1 MTDMNAHNNGRVP
14 GGFAADIA
22 TDLASGR
29 AADLAELYAL
39 NAVDDAE
46 RAAIE
51 AYLASAPPA
60 ERAAFDERVRQARET
75 LATSFT
81 AEEEPPAGLLDRI
94 MASLPAQATGRRVRT
109 PHPGQEPTAVPPVVA
124 RPVREP
130 TELSVTDELGA
141 ARKRR
146 EERRRP
152 QGMRNWL
159 VGVAAAAIIALGGV
173 GVGAY
178 VANQN
183 DPLNQVMQ
191 AGDVRQATVNVTGGG
206 TATVSVSPSKDA
218 IVVKMN
224 DVPAPPA
231 GKVYQMWLIPKDGSA
246 PVSQG
251 LMDAEALSKP
261 AVVKGISTAAALG
274 ITVEPTGGSTSP
286 TMPTVAAAPL
296 GAYAGPEHSTNR
308 NQQAAQAPDLPK
320 VRGLPGFVSAWSGR
334 SLTAHGPGR
343 RRGGAGR

>member
-1 MTDMNAHNNGRVP
+1 MTDMNAQNGGRVP

-29 AADLAELYAL
+29 AADLAEVYAL
-39 NAVDDAE
+39 DAVDDAD

-51 AYLASAPPA
+51 GYLLSAPPA

-75 LATSFT
+75 LATSFA
-81 AEEEPPAGLLDRI
+81 AEEEPPAGLLGRI
-94 MASLPAQATGRRVRT
+94 MASLPSQDATAA
-109 PHPGQEPTAVPPVVA
+109 PGAHLSHEPPAAAPVLA

-130 TELSVTDELGA
+130 SGLSVTDELGD

-183 DPLNQVMQ
+183 DPLNQVLQ

-261 AVVKGISTAAALG
+261 AVVKGVSTAAALG

-286 TMPTVAAAPL
+286 TTPTVAEAPL
-296 GAYAGPEHSTNR
+296 GA
-308 NQQAAQAPDLPK
+308 
-320 VRGLPGFVSAWSGR
+320 
-334 SLTAHGPGR
+334 
-343 RRGGAGR
+343 

>member
-1 MTDMNAHNNGRVP
+1 MTDMNARNSGRVP
-14 GGFAADIA
+14 SGFAADIA

-46 RAAIE
+46 RAAID
-51 AYLASAPPA
+51 AYLASAPAA

-81 AEEEPPAGLLDRI
+81 AEEEPPSGLLDRI
-94 MASLPAQATGRRVRT
+94 MASLPAQAPAAVAGT
-109 PHPGQEPTAVPPVVA
+109 HAGQEPTTAQPVVA
-124 RPVREP
+124 RPVRE
-130 TELSVTDELGA
+130 TAELSVTDELGA

-146 EERRRP
+146 DERRRP

-159 VGVAAAAIIALGGV
+159 VGIAAAALIALGGV

-183 DPLNQVMQ
+183 DPLNQVLQ
-191 AGDVRQATVNVTGGG
+191 AGDVRQATVDVTGGG

-224 DVPAPPA
+224 DVPAPPP

-261 AVVKGISTAAALG
+261 AVVKGISSAAALG
-274 ITVEPTGGSTSP
+274 ITVEPTGGSASP
-286 TMPTVAAAPL
+286 TMPTVAAATL
-296 GAYAGPEHSTNR
+296 GA
-308 NQQAAQAPDLPK
+308 
-320 VRGLPGFVSAWSGR
+320 
-334 SLTAHGPGR
+334 
-343 RRGGAGR
+343 

>member
-1 MTDMNAHNNGRVP
+1 MTDMNAHD
-14 GGFAADIA
+14 DIA

-51 AYLASAPPA
+51 GYLASAPAA
-60 ERAAFDERVRQARET
+60 ERAAFNERVRQAREA

-94 MASLPAQATGRRVRT
+94 MASLPAQDTAAVAGAY
-109 PHPGQEPTAVPPVVA
+109 PGQAPAAVPPVVA
-124 RPVREP
+124 RPVREA
-130 TELSVTDELGA
+130 TDLSVTDELGA

-146 EERRRP
+146 DERRRP

-159 VGVAAAAIIALGGV
+159 VGIAAAAFIALGGV

-183 DPLNQVMQ
+183 DPLNQVLQ

-206 TATVSVSPSKDA
+206 TATVSVSPSRDA

-224 DVPAPPA
+224 DVPAPPP

-261 AVVKGISTAAALG
+261 AVVKGIGSAAALG
-274 ITVEPTGGSTSP
+274 ITVEPTGGSASP
-286 TMPTVAAAPL
+286 TTPTVAAATL
-296 GAYAGPEHSTNR
+296 GA
-308 NQQAAQAPDLPK
+308 
-320 VRGLPGFVSAWSGR
+320 
-334 SLTAHGPGR
+334 
-343 RRGGAGR
+343 

>member
-1 MTDMNAHNNGRVP
+1 MTDINAQNNGRVP

-29 AADLAELYAL
+29 AADLAEVYAL
-39 NAVDDAE
+39 DAVDDAE

-51 AYLASAPPA
+51 GYLLSAPQA

-75 LATSFT
+75 LATSFA

-94 MASLPAQATGRRVRT
+94 MASLPSQDTTAA
-109 PHPGQEPTAVPPVVA
+109 PGARPAQEPPAVPLVVA
-124 RPVREP
+124 RPIRESSGLP
-130 TELSVTDELGA
+130 VTDELGA

-183 DPLNQVMQ
+183 DPLNQVLQ

-206 TATVSVSPSKDA
+206 TATVTVSPSKDA

-224 DVPAPPA
+224 DVPPPPA

-274 ITVEPTGGSTSP
+274 ITVEPTGGSASP
-286 TMPTVAAAPL
+286 TLPTVAAAPL
-296 GAYAGPEHSTNR
+296 GA
-308 NQQAAQAPDLPK
+308 
-320 VRGLPGFVSAWSGR
+320 
-334 SLTAHGPGR
+334 
-343 RRGGAGR
+343 

>member
-1 MTDMNAHNNGRVP
+1 MTDINAQDKGRVP
-14 GGFAADIA
+14 GGFTADIA
-22 TDLASGR
+22 TDLATGR
-29 AADLAELYAL
+29 AADLAEVYAL

-51 AYLASAPPA
+51 AYLVSAPPS

-75 LATSFT
+75 LATSFA
-81 AEEEPPAGLLDRI
+81 AEEEPPPGLLERI
-94 MASLPAQATGRRVRT
+94 MASLPAQDSAAPPDAQGPSVL
-109 PHPGQEPTAVPPVVA
+109 PPVVA

-130 TELSVTDELGA
+130 SEPSVTDELGA

-146 EERRRP
+146 EERHRP

-159 VGVAAAAIIALGGV
+159 VGVAAAAVIALGGV

-183 DPLNQVMQ
+183 DPLNQVLQ
-191 AGDVRQATVNVTGGG
+191 AGDVRQATVDVIGGG
-206 TATVSVSPSKDA
+206 TATVSVSSSKDA

-274 ITVEPTGGSTSP
+274 ITVEPAGGSASP

-296 GAYAGPEHSTNR
+296 GA
-308 NQQAAQAPDLPK
+308 
-320 VRGLPGFVSAWSGR
+320 
-334 SLTAHGPGR
+334 
-343 RRGGAGR
+343 

>member
-1 MTDMNAHNNGRVP
+1 MTDINAQNNGRVP

-29 AADLAELYAL
+29 AADLSEVYAL

-51 AYLASAPPA
+51 AHIAVAPCRLNGTRSMSASGRPGKRWPPA
-60 ERAAFDERVRQARET
+60 SQWRKNRK
-75 LATSFT
+75 
-81 AEEEPPAGLLDRI
+81 AGLLDRI
-94 MASLPAQATGRRVRT
+94 LAALPAQDVSAAPYGQPR
-109 PHPGQEPTAVPPVVA
+109 PGMPAAPPVVA

-130 TELSVTDELGA
+130 SELSASDELGA
-141 ARKRR
+141 ARRRR

-159 VGVAAAAIIALGGV
+159 VGVAAAAAIAVGGV

-183 DPLNQVMQ
+183 DPLNQVLQ
-191 AGDVRQATVNVTGGG
+191 ANDIRRATVDVIGGG
-206 TATVSVSPSKDA
+206 TATVSVSSSKDA

-224 DVPAPPA
+224 DVPAPA
-231 GKVYQMWLIPKDGSA
+231 VGKVYQMWLIPKDGSA

-274 ITVEPTGGSTSP
+274 ITVEPAGGSESP

-296 GAYAGPEHSTNR
+296 NA
-308 NQQAAQAPDLPK
+308 
-320 VRGLPGFVSAWSGR
+320 
-334 SLTAHGPGR
+334 
-343 RRGGAGR
+343 

>member
-14 GGFAADIA
+14 GGFAAEIA

-29 AADLAELYAL
+29 AVDLAEVYAL

-51 AYLASAPPA
+51 RYLAAAPVA
-60 ERAAFDERVRQARET
+60 ERTAFSERVRQAQET

-81 AEEEPPAGLLDRI
+81 AEAEPPAGLLVKI
-94 MASLPAQATGRRVRT
+94 MASLPAQSAAPLRG
-109 PHPGQEPTAVPPVVA
+109 PGLAPDRAGSPASPVVA
-124 RPVREP
+124 KPIREATEEPVP
-130 TELSVTDELGA
+130 DELSA
-141 ARKRR
+141 ARQRR

-159 VGVAAAAIIALGGV
+159 VGVAAAAVIALGGA

-191 AGDVRQATVNVTGGG
+191 AGDVRQATVEVAGGG
-206 TATVSVSPSKDA
+206 TATVSISSSKDA
-218 IVVKMN
+218 VVVKMN
-224 DVPAPPA
+224 GVPAPPA

-251 LMDAEALSKP
+251 LMDAQALSKP
-261 AVVKGISTAAALG
+261 AVVKGIGSAAALG
-274 ITVEPTGGSTSP
+274 ITVEPVGGSTRP
-286 TMPTVAAAPL
+286 TLPTVAAAPL
-296 GAYAGPEHSTNR
+296 GA
-308 NQQAAQAPDLPK
+308 
-320 VRGLPGFVSAWSGR
+320 
-334 SLTAHGPGR
+334 
-343 RRGGAGR
+343 

>member
-1 MTDMNAHNNGRVP
+1 MTDINAHNNGLVP

-29 AADLAELYAL
+29 AADLAEVYAL
-39 NAVDDAE
+39 DAVDDAE

-51 AYLASAPPA
+51 GYLLSAPQA

-94 MASLPAQATGRRVRT
+94 MASLPSQNAPAAPGA
-109 PHPGQEPTAVPPVVA
+109 HPSHAPSAVPPVLA

-130 TELSVTDELGA
+130 SGFPATDELGD

-152 QGMRNWL
+152 QGMRGWL
-159 VGVAAAAIIALGGV
+159 VGVAAAAVIALGGV

-191 AGDVRQATVNVTGGG
+191 AGDVRQATVDVAGGG
-206 TATVSVSPSKDA
+206 TATVAISPSRDA
-218 IVVKMN
+218 VVVQLN
-224 DVPAPPA
+224 NVPPTPL

-251 LMDAEALSKP
+251 LMDEAALSKP
-261 AVVKGISTAAALG
+261 AVVKGIRTAASLG
-274 ITVEPTGGSTSP
+274 ITVEPAGGSASP
-286 TMPTVAAAPL
+286 TMPTVAAATL
-296 GAYAGPEHSTNR
+296 GA
-308 NQQAAQAPDLPK
+308 
-320 VRGLPGFVSAWSGR
+320 
-334 SLTAHGPGR
+334 
-343 RRGGAGR
+343 

>member
-1 MTDMNAHNNGRVP
+1 MTDINARNNGRVP

-22 TDLASGR
+22 ADLASGR
-29 AADLAELYAL
+29 AADLAEVYAL
-39 NAVDDAE
+39 DAVDDAE

-51 AYLASAPPA
+51 GYLLSAPQA

-94 MASLPAQATGRRVRT
+94 LASLPVQDADAAPGG
-109 PHPGQEPTAVPPVVA
+109 HPSQEPLPVPPVVA
-124 RPVREP
+124 HPVREP
-130 TELSVTDELGA
+130 SQLAVTDDLGA

-146 EERRRP
+146 EERHRP

-159 VGVAAAAIIALGGV
+159 IGVAAAAIIALGGV

-178 VANQN
+178 MANQN
-183 DPLNQVMQ
+183 DPLNQVLQ

-261 AVVKGISTAAALG
+261 AVVKGISTAASLG

-286 TMPTVAAAPL
+286 TMPIVAAAPL
-296 GAYAGPEHSTNR
+296 GA
-308 NQQAAQAPDLPK
+308 
-320 VRGLPGFVSAWSGR
+320 
-334 SLTAHGPGR
+334 
-343 RRGGAGR
+343 